1 VKLVTFHPRPV
12 FDDRPRTPRLGL
24 LAGEQVADL
33 NACTRLRLAGE
44 LNKRQARAIA
54 DYLAPPDMLTFLQR
68 GDEAMSAARQ
78 TLAYVSTAD
87 DSIAKAGAF
96 SLSEVQ
102 LLAPLLRPNSI
113 RDFIAFE
120 EHIKTSYAKLGL
132 PEVPRVWYELPV
144 YYKGNPG
151 SVIGSDQDV
160 IWPSYTE
167 KLDYE
172 LELGMVI
179 GRQGKNIPK
188 EDAAAY
194 IAGYT
199 IFNDM
204 SARDIQGKEMSLQ
217 LGPAKSKDFDTGNVI
232 GPCLVTPDEFDP
244 GHARMVARVNG
255 EVWSEGNAGD
265 MHYTFADLIAHVSMS
280 ETLYPGD
287 LFGSGTVG
295 GGCGVELDRW
305 LQPGDTVELEVEG
318 LGVLRNRIVRP
329 LV

>member
-1 VKLVTFHPRPV
+1 VKLVTFHPRPA
-12 FDDRPRTPRLGL
+12 FDDRPQAPRLGL

-54 DYLAPPDMLTFLQR
+54 DYLAPPDMLSFLQR

-78 TLAYVSTAD
+78 TLAYVSAAD
-87 DSIAKAGAF
+87 DSLAEACALR
-96 SLSEVQ
+96 LSEVR
-102 LLAPLLRPNSI
+102 LLAPLPRPNSI

-151 SVIGSDQDV
+151 SVIGPDQDV

-179 GRQGKNIPK
+179 GRRGKDIPK
-188 EDAAAY
+188 ESASAY

-217 LGPAKSKDFDTGNVI
+217 LGPAKSKDFDTGNVL

-244 GHARMVARVNG
+244 SHARMVARVNG
-255 EVWSEGNAGD
+255 EVWSDGNAGD

-305 LQPGDTVELEVEG
+305 IQPGDTVELEVEG
-318 LGVLRNRIVRP
+318 LGVLRNRVVRP
-329 LV
+329 FV